1 VKEKQVVHTA
11 KKARR
16 CLERSL
22 QVTFSGMSEYVDCD
36 RFRVVEILDGHDG
49 LNEKRWVELE
59 M

>member
-1 VKEKQVVHTA
+1 MVHTA